1 MVGRAKYFCR
11 DENGA
16 SLVEGLIVFPIILL
30 TFATFVEFG
39 VAMVQWNQTV
49 KAMQYGSRML
59 AVSDPLATDL
69 LAYFESDYPPTEG
82 GPITQTIAPV
92 VCTSAGC
99 DQGRTLSTAGLNRLV
114 FGTDGVCD
122 PGAANAGRLGMCDL
136 NGLIRPENI
145 RVTYYRSGLG
155 YVGRPSGPVVSIT
168 IETRNLNFNFFFL
181 GALLGLNNIT
191 IPAHPVTITSEDLS
205 NTI

>member
-1 MVGRAKYFCR
+1 MVGRARGFR
-11 DENGA
+11 RSEEGA
-16 SLVEGLIVFPIILL
+16 TLVEGLIVFPIILL
-30 TFATFVEFG
+30 TFATFIEFG

-49 KAMQYGSRML
+49 KAMQFGVRTL
-59 AVSDPLATDL
+59 AVSDPLVPMA
-69 LAYFESDYPPTEG
+69 AFSADYPTSPTVEG
-82 GPITQTIAPV
+82 GPVPTAEV
-92 VCTSAGC
+92 AVACGAGAALTC
-99 DQGRTLSTAGLNRLV
+99 NLAGMNRLV
-114 FGTDGVCD
+114 FGGDTICD
-122 PGAANAGRLGMCDL
+122 PSADNRLGMCDL

-155 YVGRPSGPVVSIT
+155 YVGRPGGPVVSIT

-205 NTI
+205 STL

>member
-1 MVGRAKYFCR
+1 MVKRMTIFRRA
-11 DENGA
+11 EEGA
-16 SLVEGLIVFPIILL
+16 TLVDGLLVFPIILL
-30 TFATFVEFG
+30 TFATFIEFG

-49 KAMQYGSRML
+49 KAMQFGARVL
-59 AVSDPLATDL
+59 AVSDPLVDMTPFTA
-69 LAYFESDYPPTEG
+69 DYPTTEG
-82 GPITQTIAPV
+82 GPVPTTAVTV
-92 VCTSAGC
+92 VCGAGTATAC
-99 DQGRTLSTAGLNRLV
+99 NVAGLNRLV
-114 FGTDGVCD
+114 FGSDAVCG
-122 PGAANAGRLGMCDL
+122 PVANTRLGMCDL
-136 NGLIRPENI
+136 NGLIAPENI

-168 IETRNLNFNFFFL
+168 IETRNLTFDFFFL

>member
-1 MVGRAKYFCR
+1 MVRRARLFR
-11 DENGA
+11 RSEEGA
-16 SLVEGLIVFPIILL
+16 TLVEGLIVFPIILL
-30 TFATFVEFG
+30 TFATFIEFG

-49 KAMQYGSRML
+49 KAMQYGARVL
-59 AVSDPLATDL
+59 AVSDPLVDMAPFS
-69 LAYFESDYPPTEG
+69 ADYPVEQG
-82 GPITQTIAPV
+82 GPVPATAVTVACGANGTGDPAAPACV
-92 VCTSAGC
+92 AAGM
-99 DQGRTLSTAGLNRLV
+99 NRLV
-114 FGTDGVCD
+114 FGGDTVCD
-122 PGAANAGRLGMCDL
+122 PSAGNRLGMCDI

-155 YVGRPSGPVVSIT
+155 YVGRPGGPVVSIT
-168 IETRNLNFNFFFL
+168 VETRDLNFNFFFL

>member
-1 MVGRAKYFCR
+1 MVGRARRFR
-11 DENGA
+11 RSEEGA
-16 SLVEGLIVFPIILL
+16 TLVEGLIVFPIILL
-30 TFATFVEFG
+30 TFATFIEFG

-49 KAMQYGSRML
+49 KALQFGARTL
-59 AVSDPLATDL
+59 AVSDPLVPLTNLTA
-69 LAYFESDYPPTEG
+69 DYPVVEG
-82 GPITQTIAPV
+82 GPVPTTPV
-92 VCTSAGC
+92 AVACGAGA
-99 DQGRTLSTAGLNRLV
+99 TACNVAGMNRLV
-114 FGTDGVCD
+114 FGGDAICD
-122 PGAANAGRLGMCDL
+122 PSAGNRLGMCDL

-155 YVGRPSGPVVSIT
+155 YVGRPGGPVVSIT

-205 NTI
+205 STL

>member
-1 MVGRAKYFCR
+1 MVRRATFFR
-11 DENGA
+11 RNEDGA

-30 TFATFVEFG
+30 TFATFIEFG

-49 KAMQYGSRML
+49 KAMQYGSRLL

-69 LAYFESDYPPTEG
+69 IDYFESDYGATEG
-82 GPITQTIAPV
+82 GPIITEIPPV
-92 VCTSAGC
+92 VCTSDGC
-99 DQGRTLSTAGLNRLV
+99 NLGGALNADGMNRLI

-122 PGAANAGRLGMCDL
+122 AGAPNPGRLGMCDL

-145 RVTYYRSGLG
+145 RVTYYRTGLG

-168 IETRNLNFNFFFL
+168 VETRNLNFNFFFL
-181 GALLGLNNIT
+181 GALIGLNNIE